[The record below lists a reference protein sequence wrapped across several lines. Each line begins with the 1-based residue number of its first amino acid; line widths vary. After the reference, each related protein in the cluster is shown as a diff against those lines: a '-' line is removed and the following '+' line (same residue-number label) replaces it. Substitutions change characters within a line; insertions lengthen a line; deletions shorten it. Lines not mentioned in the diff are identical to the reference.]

1 MIPYI
6 IDEHQFSG
14 AKQHGFGFE
23 MVSRLMSNV
32 GPSTNSLDRPES
44 RPHGPFS
51 PQVRSVGSV
60 PFVRV
65 LRRAFSIFRVGPLLN
80 PGAAFARW
88 RSQRALRAASRAARD
103 SKQKRDW
110 QSKFHLNGL
119 TWHHL
124 YIAQDLRRIQL
135 FLRELH
141 RIKDRGA
148 VFVKSPTKNSPR
160 VTPEAQV
167 LTLVRLE
174 RAFSFLL
181 DNVYG
186 VYNSLEKQVLFPW
199 IEAGVQDG
207 AALQRALQLFSKE
220 RDHIED
226 QADLL
231 QSRFARLV
239 CSTGYPYAS
248 MGPCSASRSFSATRI
263 RREKRQREAADA
275 RALGEALKNGG
286 GEDADEISR
295 RRRSSLFIRKGYEP
309 SKNGSV
315 SSSKASV
322 LKNGLLEQHVQNWS
336 PVPADEIWQLSA
348 DLQEVIDDSERLH
361 KMERKTLY
369 PLIAKTFSEREQGRI
384 THVLVYSMRSALA
397 KFMISVYHQAVDKHG
412 SRSQWRR
419 YKREVPLPIRV
430 YTSVWRARLYDGTPL
445 GWLRRTPLKDV
456 SNGEVTAP

>member
-1 MIPYI
+1 MSHRLVSDVTP
-6 IDEHQFSG
+6 SG
-14 AKQHGFGFE
+14 
-23 MVSRLMSNV
+23 S
-32 GPSTNSLDRPES
+32 SLDQSES
-44 RPHGPFS
+44 RTRQPFGPL
-51 PQVRSVGSV
+51 VRSVGSV

-65 LRRAFSIFRVGPLLN
+65 LRHAFSVFRVAPLLN

-110 QSKFHLNGL
+110 QNKFHLNGL
-119 TWHHL
+119 TWHQL
-124 YIAQDLRRIQL
+124 YVAQDLRRIQL
-135 FLRELH
+135 FLRELQ

-148 VFVKSPTKNSPR
+148 VFVNSSSTRQPHVSPET
-160 VTPEAQV
+160 QV

-174 RAFSFLL
+174 RAFTFLL

-226 QADLL
+226 QADLI

-248 MGPCSASRSFSATRI
+248 MGPCSAARSFSATRI
-263 RREKRQREAADA
+263 RREKRQREAADSC
-275 RALGEALKNGG
+275 ALAEALKNGG
-286 GEDADEISR
+286 AEDADEISR
-295 RRRSSLFIRKGYEP
+295 RRRSSLFIRHGYEA
-309 SKNGSV
+309 SENK
-315 SSSKASV
+315 SSSG
-322 LKNGLLEQHVQNWS
+322 KNS
-336 PVPADEIWQLSA
+336 PHERSQVWQPAPFDEIRQLSS

-397 KFMISVYHQAVDKHG
+397 KFMISVYHQAVDKQG

-419 YKREVPLPIRV
+419 YKREVPLPIRM
-430 YTSVWRARLYDGTPL
+430 YTPIWRARFYDGTPL
-445 GWLRRTPLKDV
+445 GWLRRTSLKDV
-456 SNGEVTAP
+456 SNGEITAP